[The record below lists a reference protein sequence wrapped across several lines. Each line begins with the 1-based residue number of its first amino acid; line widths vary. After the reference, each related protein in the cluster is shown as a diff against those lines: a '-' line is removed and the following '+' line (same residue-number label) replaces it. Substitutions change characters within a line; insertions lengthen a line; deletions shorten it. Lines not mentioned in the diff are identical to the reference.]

1 MCVSDCMDALVA
13 LEGEKNPILFTVE
26 FTGWISV
33 VNFIT
38 YVSVS
43 GNKAAVKK
51 LMHFA
56 DVEELG
62 FFFSKNTHII
72 TLSLFWCRRKSLFE
86 LQYSI
91 QNWLSPFRFMFL
103 ETECP

>member
-1 MCVSDCMDALVA
+1 MDALA
-13 LEGEKNPILFTVE
+13 KEKKFPIVFIAE
-26 FTGWISV
+26 FSGWTSV

-38 YVSVS
+38 YMSVS
-43 GNKAAVKK
+43 GNKVAVKN

-72 TLSLFWCRRKSLFE
+72 TLFWCRRKSLFE

-91 QNWLSPFRFMFL
+91 QNLLSHFRFMLFG
-103 ETECP
+103 TECPLLHLSVHYL